1 MSHGKNIHTVGF
13 REPLDSGTCAG
24 SGATIYQYD
33 AFGHS
38 RVPHFSRESGSRV
51 LWERTAMRTFQSGKP
66 NCTLLV
72 FVLVWMMTVG
82 SPAAL
87 AQSCVTAPPQPAVC
101 YDPISVQSGQFGWN
115 WPPRGAILYCPDGVP
130 TGAAN
135 YFLRNNKCPAKSK
148 CLSCNKGVGAP
159 VQGSEPIE
167 FASGDTYVTETDV
180 RLPGLGGGL
189 TLSRTWNSILFDGVA
204 ELGMFGFRWASNFE
218 ESIYISGNGLI
229 QYLRGDGG
237 IWQFAYSGGVQ
248 NGNLYVPVSP
258 ANEAVTMTQTQTN
271 WTVQFQ
277 NEEQRTFDLTSGKL
291 LSISDRNGNTTTL
304 SYDASYRLVKV
315 TDPASRHLY
324 FAYANPSSFL
334 VTGVTSDFGVSLS
347 YAYDQLGR
355 LTQVTKPDTTK
366 VSFQYDNNGY
376 ITSVLDN
383 NGKVLESHTYDSSG
397 RGLTSSRSGG
407 AEGITV
413 SYPQP
418 QSYGGVFLTQ

>member
-1 MSHGKNIHTVGF
+1 MK
-13 REPLDSGTCAG
+13 P
-24 SGATIYQYD
+24 
-33 AFGHS
+33 
-38 RVPHFSRESGSRV
+38 
-51 LWERTAMRTFQSGKP
+51 FQIEKLS
-66 NCTLLV
+66 CTLLIS
-72 FVLVWMMTVG
+72 FFALITMTVG

-87 AQSCVTAPPQPAVC
+87 AQSCVTVPPQPAEC

-130 TGAAN
+130 TGAASF
-135 YFLRNNKCPAKSK
+135 FLRNNKCPAKPK
-148 CLSCNKGVGAP
+148 CLSCGHA
-159 VQGSEPIE
+159 GSPIE
-167 FASGDTYVTETDV
+167 LSLGDTYITETDV
-180 RLPGLGGGL
+180 SLPGLGGGL

-204 ELGMFGFRWASNFE
+204 QLGMFGFRWASNFE
-218 ESIYISGNGLI
+218 ESIYISGNGLL

-237 IWQFAYSGGVQ
+237 IWQFAYNGGQ
-248 NGNLYVPVSP
+248 PNGNLYVPVSP
-258 ANEAVTMTQTQTN
+258 AKKAVTLTQTQTN
-271 WTVQFQ
+271 WTLQFQ
-277 NEEQRTFDLTSGKL
+277 NGEQRTFDLTSGKL
-291 LSISDRNGNTTTL
+291 LSISDRNGNTSTL

-315 TDPASRHLY
+315 TDPASRRLY
-324 FAYANPSSFL
+324 FTYANPSSFL

-397 RGLTSSRSGG
+397 RGLTSSRAGG